1 MKKTLALILS
11 SPRCLAVLQSRHGQ
25 RHEHRQAHGG
35 ARAQDLEPPVLRRH
49 APRRPGG
56 RRPPRRHPAG
66 AGGRARDRRREADA
80 DRREPDPDGH
90 PGALHHAERLAR
102 DRVRPGQGEGRQGA
116 DRRRRHACRR
126 QGGRR
131 CRRAHGDVR
140 RIGQLRRRQAR
151 GRLPRQGR
159 RAARHAS
166 ASSRAFPATKPATRR
181 LRGFRDARQGVAG
194 HHDRRRRSRRTGSAT
209 RGSTCSRT
217 CCRRIPT
224 STACSRAAI

>member
-1 MKKTLALILS
+1 MKKTLAAD
-11 SPRCLAVLQSRHGQ
+11 PRRRRALAVLQSRHGQ
-25 RHEHRQAHGG
+25 RLEHRQADGR

-116 DRRRRHACRR
+116 DRGRRHACRR
-126 QGGRR
+126 EGGRR

-151 GRLPRQGR
+151 GRLSRQGVGRQGTRRHPRGHSRPRNRRLQAARLPR
-159 RAARHAS
+159 RA
-166 ASSRAFPATKPATRR
+166 
-181 LRGFRDARQGVAG
+181 QGVAG
-194 HHDRRRRSRRTGSAT
+194 HHDRRRRSRRTGNAT
-209 RGSTCSRT
+209 RASTCSRT
-217 CCRRIPT
+217 CCRRTPT